1 MSPRENARRCAVLAG
16 LAAVALVGRAVSAGE
31 RGTPVKLAIPS
42 HLDAPPIPAQNPLTR
57 EKVKLGETLFF
68 EKALSEN
75 RTIACASCHDPRLGF
90 ADGRATSRGVHGRTG
105 TRNAPAL
112 LNVAYVP
119 ALFLDGRAG
128 SLEEQ
133 ALGPILNPSE
143 MALPSVAAIESRLAA
158 DQSYGPLFEAAFQDP
173 RPTAEH
179 AAQAIA
185 SFERT
190 LVALSSPFDRFLAGD
205 TAAVSSEAARGWVV
219 FRRRGGCL
227 SCHIVIPSL
236 PVFSEM
242 TFRSL
247 GVGFTATPFAEASAQ
262 ADRIEAASK
271 TSPEEAAAIRA
282 ESASS
287 ILGRYLVTGERK
299 DIGRFRTPALRNVA
313 RTAPYMHDGSLP
325 TLRAVVDF
333 YDKGG
338 EPIPTKH
345 PSIRRLNLSA
355 DEKSDLVAF
364 MEALT
369 ADPSPNFDQRAL
381 EEKADAVLGPLGPF

>member
-1 MSPRENARRCAVLAG
+1 MSADEL
-16 LAAVALVGRAVSAGE
+16 
-31 RGTPVKLAIPS
+31 GTPVELRIPAN
-42 HLDAPPIPAQNPLTR
+42 LDAPPIPNGNSLTR
-57 EKVKLGETLFF
+57 EKVALGERLFF
-68 EKALSEN
+68 EKALSLD

-90 ADGRATSRGVHGRTG
+90 SDARATARGIHGQTG
-105 TRNAPAL
+105 MRNTPTL

-119 ALFLDGRAG
+119 ELFLDGRAG

-133 ALGPILNPSE
+133 ALGPILNPGE
-143 MALPSVAAIESRLAA
+143 MGLPSVAAIESRLAA
-158 DQSYGPLFEAAFQDP
+158 DASYRPLFESAFHDP

-190 LVALSSPFDRFLAGD
+190 LVALTSPVDRFLAGD
-205 TAAVSSEAARGWVV
+205 KAALSPEAARGWIVY
-219 FRRRGGCL
+219 RRRGGCA
-227 SCHIVIPSL
+227 SCHFVDAHL

-247 GVGFTATPFAEASAQ
+247 GVGFTTTPFAAASAQ
-262 ADRIEAASK
+262 ADRIEAAAKS
-271 TSPEEAAAIRA
+271 SPADAAAVKA
-282 ESASS
+282 EPASA

-299 DIGRFRTPALRNVA
+299 DIGRFRTPGLRDIA

-345 PSIRRLNLSA
+345 PSIRRLDLSEQ
-355 DEKSDLVAF
+355 EKSDLVSF
-364 MEALT
+364 MEAMNT
-369 ADPSPNFDQRAL
+369 DPSPNFDRRAL
-381 EEKADAVLGPLGPF
+381 EKKADQVLGPLGPF

>member
-1 MSPRENARRCAVLAG
+1 MSTRSLVRFPALLAA
-16 LAAVALVGRAVSAGE
+16 LAAVALAGRARSAGE
-31 RGTPVKLAIPS
+31 TGTPLALVIPERFE
-42 HLDAPPIPAQNPLTR
+42 APRIPAANPLTR
-57 EKVKLGETLFF
+57 EKVALGERLFF
-68 EKALSEN
+68 ERALSLDH
-75 RTIACASCHDPRLGF
+75 TIACASCHDPRLGF
-90 ADGRATSRGVHGRTG
+90 SDGRASSKGIHGRTG

-143 MALPSVAAIESRLAA
+143 MGLPDTAAIESRLAA
-158 DQSYGPLFEAAFQDP
+158 DASYRPLFEAAFADP
-173 RPTAEH
+173 RPTVEH
-179 AAQAIA
+179 AVQAIA

-190 LVALSSPFDRFLAGD
+190 LVALSSPADRFFAGERD
-205 TAAVSSEAARGWVV
+205 ALSPEATRGAGIY
-219 FRRRGGCL
+219 RRRAGCA
-227 SCHIVIPSL
+227 SCHFAISQL
-236 PVFSEM
+236 PVWSEE

-247 GVGFTATPFAEASAQ
+247 GVGFTSTPFALASAI
-262 ADRIEAASK
+262 ADRIEAAEKS
-271 TSPEEAAAIRA
+271 SPAAAAAIKAERA
-282 ESASS
+282 AS

-299 DIGRFRTPALRNVA
+299 DVGRFRTPELRNVA

-338 EPIPTKH
+338 EPTPTKH
-345 PSIRRLNLSA
+345 PQIRPLQLSEQ
-355 DEKSDLVAF
+355 EKSDLVAF

-369 ADPSPNFDQRAL
+369 ADPSPNFDLRAL
-381 EEKADAVLGPLGPF
+381 QRKADAILGPLGPF